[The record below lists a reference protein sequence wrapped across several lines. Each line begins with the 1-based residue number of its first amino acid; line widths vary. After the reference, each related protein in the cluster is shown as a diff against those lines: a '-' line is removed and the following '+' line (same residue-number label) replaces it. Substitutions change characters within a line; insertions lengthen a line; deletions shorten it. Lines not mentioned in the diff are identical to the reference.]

1 MCIRDSHTINRPIRN
16 GRRISDLDW
25 YIGYRDLVAA
35 YPTFL
40 HLEHFDGW
48 KLGMPLPEWTTP
60 LFNAAAYEGFVSM
73 HGLAYWN
80 SVDEDGKRFTKKVA
94 TLQLTFP
101 KSEIYCQLIDV
112 SETDVPEVPM
122 IKILMIHN
130 PKKANPY
137 GLRRFVK
144 NLRFILIEKR
154 GYDFAWGCPLEVD
167 DPRYPVVGV
176 DKRFEMHR
184 ELTFADEGGEE
195 YENAKAELNVVMNV
209 EIQDIVL
216 RIRNEVMNP
225 SPVTLISAVVTLLI
239 VVLGVQN
246 RRNRRRWVDEFD
258 EEEFDEDKSMI
269 HSKEFLKELNVEDK
283 YTSMPL

>member
-1 MCIRDSHTINRPIRN
+1 MKFFQESERFALEQVAERINKLQGADWHGYHGSDFLKPHINRPIRS

-94 TLQLTFP
+94 TLQLTCP

-112 SETDVPEVPM
+112 SETDAPEVPM

-137 GLRRFVK
+137 GLGRFVK

-176 DKRFEMHR
+176 DKRFKMHR
-184 ELTFADEGGEE
+184 ELTFADEDVR
-195 YENAKAELNVVMNV
+195 KL
-209 EIQDIVL
+209 
-216 RIRNEVMNP
+216 
-225 SPVTLISAVVTLLI
+225 T
-239 VVLGVQN
+239 
-246 RRNRRRWVDEFD
+246 
-258 EEEFDEDKSMI
+258 K
-269 HSKEFLKELNVEDK
+269 
-283 YTSMPL
+283 

>member
-1 MCIRDSHTINRPIRN
+1 M
-16 GRRISDLDW
+16 DW

-48 KLGMPLPEWTTP
+48 KLGMPPPEWTTP

-94 TLQLTFP
+94 TLQLTCP
-101 KSEIYCQLIDV
+101 KNGIYCQLIDV
-112 SETDVPEVPM
+112 SETDAPEVPM

-167 DPRYPVVGV
+167 DLRYPVVGV
-176 DKRFEMHR
+176 DKRFIMHR
-184 ELTFADEGGEE
+184 ELTFADEDGETH
-195 YENAKAELNVVMNV
+195 KV
-209 EIQDIVL
+209 IVSRL
-216 RIRNEVMNP
+216 AATWEAAGMILM
-225 SPVTLISAVVTLLI
+225 PVPDDLIGAAFCS
-239 VVLGVQN
+239 
-246 RRNRRRWVDEFD
+246 
-258 EEEFDEDKSMI
+258 
-269 HSKEFLKELNVEDK
+269 DK
-283 YTSMPL
+283 YRAHLLKKNKFMNQFLAPITPLT